1 MNDKKTEAFVALCL
15 ALVAQARGQTET
27 AWRAIRNAQ
36 KHAENEFSHDEGNPW
51 HAAMG
56 LCAEEGV
63 YTTFGRTVP
72 MAAHADALR
81 TITATFPGTV
91 TAARE
96 AVRKALAGQA

>member
-27 AWRAIRNAQ
+27 AWRAMRNAQ
-36 KHAENEFSHDEGNPW
+36 QRAENEFSHGDGNPW
-51 HAAMG
+51 YAAMG

-63 YTTFGRTVP
+63 YAKFGRTVP
-72 MAAHADALR
+72 MGAHAAALR
-81 TITATFPGTV
+81 TIAATFPGTV

-96 AVRKALAGQA
+96 AMRKAMEAKR